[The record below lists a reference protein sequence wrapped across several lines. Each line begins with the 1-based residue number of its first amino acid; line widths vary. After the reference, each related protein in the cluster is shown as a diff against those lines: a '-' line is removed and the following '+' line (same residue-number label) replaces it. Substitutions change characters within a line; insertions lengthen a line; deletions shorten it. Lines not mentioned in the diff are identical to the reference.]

1 MFNLFYYFIR
11 LSTCLQCNHMVYM
24 NSNSSAGNL
33 VKHYSCPE
41 QWDWRIWNPRA
52 IEIAVFYGHD
62 MLSQGRWWLM
72 SRSMIN
78 VNVIIIR
85 TSPQYDPTWHTK
97 VCVFGVKRH
106 VSSRC
111 SMNCGLLKGDK
122 NMVHACAMKSVLKH
136 RNMWHHNLNMLC
148 IVMLMKSY
156 EQLEGVTWVT
166 WCGAWRFRT
175 PWMRPRKWRTQPWL
189 GLVYRCIWSSDSI
202 FNETSE
208 VM

>member
-11 LSTCLQCNHMVYM
+11 LSTCLQCNYMVYM
-24 NSNSSAGNL
+24 NSNSSTGNL

-41 QWDWRIWNPRA
+41 QWDWRIWSPRA
-52 IEIAVFYGHD
+52 IKIAVFYGHD

-78 VNVIIIR
+78 VNVIITR

-122 NMVHACAMKSVLKH
+122 NMFHACAMKSVLKH
-136 RNMWHHNLNMLC
+136 RNIMWHHNLNML
-148 IVMLMKSY
+148 
-156 EQLEGVTWVT
+156 
-166 WCGAWRFRT
+166 
-175 PWMRPRKWRTQPWL
+175 
-189 GLVYRCIWSSDSI
+189 
-202 FNETSE
+202 
-208 VM
+208 

>member
-11 LSTCLQCNHMVYM
+11 LSTCLQCNYMVYM
-24 NSNSSAGNL
+24 NSNSSTGNL

-41 QWDWRIWNPRA
+41 QWDWRIWSPRA
-52 IEIAVFYGHD
+52 IKIAVFYGHD

-78 VNVIIIR
+78 VNVIITR

-122 NMVHACAMKSVLKH
+122 NMFHACAMKSVLKH
-136 RNMWHHNLNMLC
+136 RNIMWHHNLNMLC
-148 IVMLMKSY
+148 IVMLMNNLK
-156 EQLEGVTWVT
+156 G
-166 WCGAWRFRT
+166 
-175 PWMRPRKWRTQPWL
+175 
-189 GLVYRCIWSSDSI
+189 
-202 FNETSE
+202 
-208 VM
+208 